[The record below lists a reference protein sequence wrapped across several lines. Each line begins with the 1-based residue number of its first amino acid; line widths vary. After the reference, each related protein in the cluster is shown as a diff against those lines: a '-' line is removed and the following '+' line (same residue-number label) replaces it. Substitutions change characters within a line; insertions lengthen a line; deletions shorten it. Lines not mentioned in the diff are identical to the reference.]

1 MSSDRGPPT
10 TPSESAVPQTESE
23 SEDDEPQ
30 EEPDGITEMPLYQWG
45 RDIAA
50 ALLLAMAVT
59 TLIVAITGV
68 WPPFA
73 AVSSGSM
80 DPSIQQ
86 GDIIVIMEEERLSP
100 DAADENGIVTLREGR
115 DVDYRSLGDYGSVV
129 VFTSSDSDNQST
141 VHRAMFYVEEGEN
154 WFSRANPDYLNGAES
169 CQSLRKCP
177 APNAGY
183 ITKGDANP
191 SYDQAIGMSPP
202 IRERWIEG
210 TARTKVPFVGW
221 FRLVFGG

>member
-10 TPSESAVPQTESE
+10 TPSESTVPQEVG
-23 SEDDEPQ
+23 
-30 EEPDGITEMPLYQWG
+30 EPDGDDSPEGPDDITEMPLYQWG
-45 RDIAA
+45 RDIAL
-50 ALLLAMAVT
+50 ALLFAMTVT
-59 TLIVAITGV
+59 TLLVAVSGV
-68 WPPFA
+68 WPPLA

-80 DPSIQQ
+80 DPHIQQ
-86 GDIIVIMEEERLSP
+86 GDIIVIMEEDRFAP
-100 DAADENGIVTLREGR
+100 NAADENSIVTLREGR
-115 DVDYRSLGDYGSVV
+115 DVGYRSLGDYGSVI
-129 VFTSSDSDNQST
+129 VFTSSDSGTQST

-154 WFSRANPDYLNGAES
+154 WFDRANPAYLNGAES

-202 IRERWIEG
+202 IHERWIEG
-210 TARTKVPFVGW
+210 TAREKVPFVGW
-221 FRLVFGG
+221 FRLVFGS